1 VLFDRLLAL
10 DHSRAEPWGP
20 LHAVT
25 VTCYRLQHPATCAVG
40 QEEPMLDL
48 LRTYRDGGLEALH
61 RWTEAARRS
70 NTHRRRA
77 ARSTPE
83 SSGLDSGPTAQ
94 PPASRPDRPARFE
107 TTIAD
112 VAVDGTFP
120 AQGFADRMRTW
131 AQATIRA
138 WRM

>member
-1 VLFDRLLAL
+1 MPAPPPAPTDADFIASPCPQCGGTGPVECAVLFDRLLAL

-77 ARSTPE
+77 ARS
-83 SSGLDSGPTAQ
+83 
-94 PPASRPDRPARFE
+94 
-107 TTIAD
+107 
-112 VAVDGTFP
+112 
-120 AQGFADRMRTW
+120 
-131 AQATIRA
+131 
-138 WRM
+138 